1 MLKWTLAII
10 AVIGALS
17 GTVLA
22 VRSTSSKP
30 AVEAA
35 SAPVTNPFPR
45 GISGAGIVEPASE
58 NVVIGVSEPG
68 LVTSVF
74 VKKGQ
79 QVKAGQPLFEIDARK
94 LQAELLTAQAAVLS
108 SEAELQRIQAY
119 RRKEDEALLKAKVA
133 QAEAAALEAQVA
145 IADARAAVSENEWFL
160 KDQQERMKRW
170 EMTVKS
176 GASPVEELDKAKY
189 AVSMAEAKLKSTQ
202 EKVRVAQAR
211 EKGAQAF
218 LEQAQAELQ
227 TYKAGPWEPDVK
239 KARAALAES
248 RSAVERIQREIDRH
262 TVRAPLDASVIRL
275 NLREGEY
282 AGAQTGRADNAE
294 NSPVVLGNLDRLHV
308 RVDIDEFDAA
318 KFKPGMKATMFAR
331 SDRHTPVPLEYVSVE
346 PFIVPKRALT
356 NSQRELVDTRVLQVI
371 YRISDAGKSVYVGQ
385 QVDVFFDR

>member
-1 MLKWTLAII
+1 MLKWILTIV
-10 AVIGALS
+10 AVVGALS

-68 LVTSVF
+68 LVTNVF
-74 VKKGQ
+74 VKRGQ

-94 LQAELLTAQAAVLS
+94 LQAELPTAQAAVLS
-108 SEAELQRIQAY
+108 SEAELERIQAY

-133 QAEAAALEAQVA
+133 QAEAAALEALVA
-145 IADARAAVSENEWFL
+145 IADARATVSENEWFL

-176 GASPVEELDKAKY
+176 GASPEEELDKAKY

-211 EKGAQAF
+211 EKGALAF
-218 LEQAQAELQ
+218 LEQARAELQ

-248 RSAVERIQREIDRH
+248 RSAVERIQREIERH

-282 AGAQTGRADNAE
+282 AVAGSGRADAE
-294 NSPVVLGNLDRLHV
+294 DAPVVLGNLDRLHI

-331 SDRHTPVPLEYVSVE
+331 SDRHTPVALEYVSVE